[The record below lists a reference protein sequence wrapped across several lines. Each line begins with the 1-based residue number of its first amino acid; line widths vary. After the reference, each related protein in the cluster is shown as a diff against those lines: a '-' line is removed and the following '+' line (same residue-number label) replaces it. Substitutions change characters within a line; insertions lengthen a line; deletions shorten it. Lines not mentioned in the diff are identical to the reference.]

1 MDKAY
6 RKPKN
11 KIQIHPR
18 CRLPERQGWI
28 EFHSAIAEMLAS
40 NGFAKNVQ

>member
-6 RKPKN
+6 RKRNN

-18 CRLPERQGWI
+18 YRLAEMQSCI

>member
-6 RKPKN
+6 RKHNK
-11 KIQIHPR
+11 KIQAHHQHA
-18 CRLPERQGWI
+18 LPEMQSCI
-28 EFHSAIAEMLAS
+28 EFHGAIAEMLAS

>member
-6 RKPKN
+6 RKHDE
-11 KIQIHPR
+11 KIQIHHPR
-18 CRLPERQGWI
+18 ALPEMQSCT